1 MNEKLFTACSAVGIA
16 GSVIAEFLG
25 GWDYGVQTLVIFMI
39 IDFALGIACAV
50 FWGKSD
56 KSENGGLSSKACW
69 RGIVKKC
76 GTLLIVVCGAY
87 LDKLLDVSYIRNAL
101 VIGFCTAELISICE
115 TAGVMGILPPAVQ
128 KILNKVIDILKGGND
143 DDNNSDSR

>member
-1 MNEKLFTACSAVGIA
+1 MINDKLAIACTAIGVVGSA
-16 GSVIAEFLG
+16 IAEALG
-25 GWDYGVQTLVIFMI
+25 GWNNGLETLLIFMVV
-39 IDFALGIACAV
+39 DFVLGVLCAI

-87 LDKLLDVSYIRNAL
+87 IDKLLNVDYVRNAI
-101 VIGFCTAELISICE
+101 VIGFCAAELISICE
-115 TAGVMGILPPAVQ
+115 TAGIMGILPEPVQ
-128 KILNKVIDILKGGND
+128 KILDKVIDILKGGGKNGG
-143 DDNNSDSR
+143 NS